1 MNLPKNEKIR
11 LIQGISRVFH
21 TPYIIEGETSSTGK
35 TIKVTPK
42 HHESKTYR
50 LDTEKILTG
59 GVEVRRAT
67 TFQLYTRDK
76 LIRQKKANYDP
87 ANHRNLDT
95 EEVMEKMLDGDF
107 PEPTHQV
114 KEDVRNE
121 QTDQIG

>member
-1 MNLPKNEKIR
+1 MQLPENKKVR

-35 TIKVTPK
+35 TIEVTPK

-76 LIRQKKANYDP
+76 LIRQKKANTIRP
-87 ANHRNLDT
+87 VIIT
-95 EEVMEKMLDGDF
+95 
-107 PEPTHQV
+107 
-114 KEDVRNE
+114 
-121 QTDQIG
+121 QIQKRLWKKCSMATFRIRLTRL